1 MGRDSKIRLTFRI
14 ERNVR
19 LLLRC
24 RVVLGTDPEV
34 RHLCLRRA
42 HADEAREGQQSCVV
56 QRRKRVRIEG
66 DDSVVL

>member
-24 RVVLGTDPEV
+24 RVVLGADPEIG
-34 RHLCLRRA
+34 HLCLRRA
-42 HADEAREGQQSCVV
+42 HADDAREGQQRYVV
-56 QRRKRVRIEG
+56 ERRERVRIEG